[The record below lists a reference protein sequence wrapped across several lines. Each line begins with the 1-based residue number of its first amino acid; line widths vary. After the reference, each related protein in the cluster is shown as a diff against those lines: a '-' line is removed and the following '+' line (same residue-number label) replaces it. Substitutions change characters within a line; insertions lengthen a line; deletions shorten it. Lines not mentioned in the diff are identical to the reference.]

1 MRLTSYISILL
12 MVAVAGSCGGQP
24 SKETQQLPDTTGINA
39 AVKKSREVSK
49 ELLGTV
55 KGVLMKQLAVGGPVH
70 AISACA
76 DTAQSLGDQIAGK
89 YGLSIRRVSNKWRN
103 PKDVP
108 DTYETEVLQHF
119 ASLREEDELDNSVE
133 HYEITTVDSVRYFRY
148 MKPIVVQPVC
158 LPCHGDRTAMKDLIT
173 IVLQQRYPEDKAV
186 GYKAD
191 DLRGAVS
198 VKMRL
203 D

>member
-1 MRLTSYISILL
+1 MTTYICILL

-24 SKETQQLPDTTGINA
+24 SEEKKQLPDTTGISG

-76 DTAQSLGDQIAGK
+76 DTAQSLSDQIAEE
-89 YGLSIRRVSNKWRN
+89 YGLSIRRVSHKWRN
-103 PKDVP
+103 PKDTP
-108 DTYETEVLQHF
+108 DAYETEVLQHF
-119 ASLREEDELDNSVE
+119 AFLTEEDELDNNVE
-133 HYEITTVDSVRYFRY
+133 HYEITTVDSIRYFRY

-158 LPCHGDRTAMKDLIT
+158 LPCHGDRAAMKDLIT
-173 IVLQQRYPEDKAV
+173 TVLLQRYPEDKAV